1 MDQMLGMYVHM
12 HWGYNRPYAARSWT
26 LGDWRSYAAGL
37 SALGYNLIMI
47 WPLCETMPDPLT
59 PSDIAHLEKLRTVID
74 MLQADFGMTVL
85 VTFGANTVGNVAAA
99 DYTFEERPFFKTD
112 LRLNPGD
119 PAEVDRLLHIRR
131 NLYSYLAKCDGMVM
145 IDSDP
150 GGYVGSTND
159 EFADLLQRHME
170 IVTEANP
177 NAMIYYWL
185 WAGWEG
191 YNRFW
196 ERTELEACP
205 ELIIDESDW
214 VAVIQRLQDNPDD
227 PWRLLVCNT
236 QQRELVSRLGVAD
249 RSLYFPYGLVE
260 GEPTYPL
267 TNCDPVSFESE
278 IGGYPWDEA
287 LLGCMANAQNHVLQF
302 PGTYLFAEA
311 AKGASVD
318 ISGLR
323 GFAANLVPEFGDIVI
338 DAWMALAQ
346 GTSEDMR
353 RVATAISDEL
363 IGAVNIV
370 GASTGRYS
378 ALLMGESDRFLSDLE
393 MQLTFR
399 ADLIDAAQTIRSG
412 DDARSAVQRL
422 TKSWRVWMGR
432 TGFVD
437 AYLGPVETILHPA
450 LAELQDPGIDAVLA
464 DFDNWSDPTVRN
476 DIVPRLLAA
485 LENWVR

>member
-26 LGDWRSYAAGL
+26 LDDWRSYATGL

-59 PSDIAHLEKLRTVID
+59 PSDIAHLEKLRVVID

-85 VTFGANTVGNVAAA
+85 VTFGANIVGNEAAA

-119 PAEVDRLLHIRR
+119 LAEVDRLLRIRR
-131 NLYSYLAKCDGMVM
+131 NLYSYLAGCDGMVM

-159 EFADLLQRHME
+159 EFTDLLQRHME

-196 ERTELEACP
+196 ERTESEPCP

-214 VAVIQRLQDNPDD
+214 EAVINRLQVNPDD

-236 QQRELVSRLGVAD
+236 QQRELASRLGVTD

-267 TNCDPVSFESE
+267 TNCDPASFERE
-278 IGGYPWDEA
+278 IGGYPWGEP
-287 LLGCMANAQNHVLQF
+287 LLGCMANAQNHVLQL
-302 PGTYLFAEA
+302 PGTYIFAEVA
-311 AKGASVD
+311 NGKRHD
-318 ISGLR
+318 PQGLR
-323 GFAANLVPEFGDIVI
+323 EFAANLVPGCEASVV
-338 DAWMALAQ
+338 DAWTALAQ
-346 GTSEDMR
+346 GTPEDMR
-353 RVATAISDEL
+353 RVATAISDGRF
-363 IGAVNIV
+363 GASNNVV
-370 GASTGRYS
+370 ASTGQYS
-378 ALLMGESDRFLSDLE
+378 TLLMGEPDRFLGDLE

-399 ADLIDAAQTIRSG
+399 ADLIDAAQKIRSG
-412 DDARSAVQRL
+412 DDSGPAVQRL
-422 TKSWRVWMGR
+422 TKSWRAWMER

-450 LAELQDPGIDAVLA
+450 LAELHDPGIDAVLA
-464 DFDNWSDPTVRN
+464 DFDNWSDPAVRN
-476 DIVPRLLAA
+476 DIVPRLIAA